1 MAAVTLIEAAK
12 ALPPREEFRSA
23 AIEIYASATDLLA
36 AMPFQ
41 TITGNAVRW
50 NQQAV
55 LPASAFRKVNG
66 SYTATTG
73 SFSPQIEPL
82 VIAGGDL
89 QVDPF
94 ITKTMGEDQRGQQE
108 RLQLIALAHNFSHK
122 IIKGDSATTAE
133 EFNGLQTRLTGNQLY
148 SNGSTSGGDP
158 LSLFNLDAAIARV
171 DRPTHL
177 LMCQALWRRFW
188 QAQRAG
194 LFGQIQL
201 QTNQAGIQILTYGG
215 LPILISD
222 RNSDVNA
229 TTGFN
234 EAGAGGG
241 STATSIYILSLGEGM
256 LTGIQHALPEV
267 RDLGEQSTPYLLTR
281 FEWYASFALW
291 HPRCACRMY
300 GISNAAIVA

>member
-1 MAAVTLIEAAK
+1 MAALTLIEAAK
-12 ALPPREEFRSA
+12 TLPPAEEFRSA
-23 AIEIYASATDLLA
+23 AIEIYAGSTDLLSA
-36 AMPFQ
+36 LPFE

-55 LPASAFRKVNG
+55 LPSSGFRKVNG

-94 ITKTMGEDQRGQQE
+94 ITATMGEGQRGAQE
-108 RLQLIALAHNFSHK
+108 RMQLIALAHNFSHK

-158 LSLFNLDAAIARV
+158 LSLFKLDAAIARV

-177 LMCQALWRRFW
+177 LMCQGMWRRFW

-194 LFGQIQL
+194 LYGTIQL
-201 QTNQAGIQILTYGG
+201 TTDQAGVQILRYGN

-229 TTGFN
+229 TTAFN

-256 LTGIQHALPEV
+256 LTGIQHGLPMV
-267 RDLGEQSTPYLLTR
+267 KDLGEQVTPYLLTR

-300 GISNAAIVA
+300 GISDAAIVA